1 MTRETFLA
9 GLSESGASQSN
20 SIEGVTAR
28 LLRWGRIAPAGLARV
43 EYASLASRN
52 LVLEALRLEYQAQN
66 ILFHEI
72 ELAPDTP
79 ALQHVIQLRETLGKL
94 PPGVVSIT
102 GLANAFPDDVPLL
115 ESLGVLNFNRD
126 TLVHFPLRQIWWM
139 QSDMSDAFRLYN
151 HDFDRFFLVRLQLL
165 EMAPSSKTPQLSS
178 ALPESDLP
186 AYEEAKQISDYYL
199 ERFMNALR
207 AHRSINDLHDIFQN
221 VVKPLS
227 QAGLTRDEIERKDQM
242 LGELEK
248 FGYDLDSYFE
258 EELELEKEE
267 NMSELAALRSG

>member
-9 GLSESGASQSN
+9 GLSEPGASQSN

-43 EYASLASRN
+43 EYVSSISRN
-52 LVLEALRLEYQAQN
+52 AVLEELRLEYQIQN
-66 ILFHEI
+66 IAFYEI

-79 ALQHVIQLRETLGKL
+79 ALQHVIQLRGTLGIL

-102 GLANAFPDDVPLL
+102 GLANAFPEDVPLL
-115 ESLGVLNFNRD
+115 DSLGVLNFNRD

-165 EMAPSSKTPQLSS
+165 ERAPSSKTPQPKS
-178 ALPESDLP
+178 ALPTSDFP

-207 AHRSINDLHDIFQN
+207 AHRSLSVLRDIFLN

-227 QAGLTRDEIERKDQM
+227 QAGLTRDEIERKDRM
-242 LGELEK
+242 LGEMEK
-248 FGYDLDSYFE
+248 FGYDLDSYCE
-258 EELELEKEE
+258 EELELEDAE
-267 NMSELAALRSG
+267 NMSELAAFRSG